1 MADDIEAADHVLD
14 ASAVVKLFIEEPES
28 AAFREWY
35 LTEIAAGATF
45 AAPGILAYEVAQVI
59 AKRLLPRTNAKV
71 SAWWAERHEEALT
84 GIGLDHAAAGRAF
97 PWMPALSGYDAS
109 YLATAAATRATLV
122 SYDDALLKE
131 ARKSGIRT
139 ITPR

>member
-1 MADDIEAADHVLD
+1 MADATEAVDHVLD
-14 ASAVVKLFIEEPES
+14 ASAIVKLLIEEPGS

-35 LTEIAAGATF
+35 LAEIQAGATF

-59 AKRLLPRTNAKV
+59 AKRLVPPANAKA
-71 SAWWAERHEEALT
+71 SAWWAERHDEAMT
-84 GIGLDHAAAGRAF
+84 GIGLDHGAAGRAF
-97 PWMPALSGYDAS
+97 SWMPTLSGYDAS
-109 YLATAAATRATLV
+109 YLATAVATRATLV

-139 ITPR
+139 LTPR